1 MTWKGVAIRFLIVL
15 LIAMNLLGDFRNPS
29 HAVATGPCDNASL
42 DDPNPP
48 VGEPEPLIAGT
59 VIDANTSTGV
69 WGATVRLY
77 RCNGATPAQ
86 VTSMSTDSSGNFSF
100 PGLTGPKWY
109 FVAVDLSGPLAG
121 MQPAGGTANPTDLID
136 VGPGDGGLMLAFE

>member
-1 MTWKGVAIRFLIVL
+1 MTWKGVAIRSFIVL
-15 LIAMNLLGDFRNPS
+15 LLAMNLLGDFRNPS
-29 HAVATGPCDNASL
+29 HVAATGPCDNASL

-59 VIDANTSTGV
+59 VIDASTSTGV

-77 RCNGATPAQ
+77 RCNGTTPAQ
-86 VTSMSTDSSGNFSF
+86 VTSMSTDSYGNFSF

-109 FVAVDLSGPLAG
+109 YIAVDLSGPLAG
-121 MQPAGGTANPTDLID
+121 MQPASGTANPTSLID
-136 VGPGDGGLMLAFE
+136 VGAGASGVTLSFE